1 MVVARFVNRLGGTGV
16 IQEQGFRLYGVL
28 LVQ

>member
-1 MVVARFVNRLGGTGV
+1 MVAARFVDRLNEKDMV
-16 IQEQGFRLYGVL
+16 QEQGFRLYGVL